1 MASCTYSFNVL
12 TRENIDSFNA
22 VMKVPAGIGAETGGH
37 AGDTTPVARL
47 LAGTCDTLFQYQ
59 GGTGF
64 SIDYSSMIIDNSGL
78 RFFGVLRTTIM
89 SGMPVLSEAPGE

>member
-47 LAGTCDTLFQYQ
+47 LAGTCDTLFPHQ
-59 GGTGF
+59 GGNGF